1 MIQVTFA
8 QLMPDQPD
16 HGTGFYLDGR
26 YAGYIG
32 EYADESHA
40 ICHFV
45 YFHRSFWLPTRLRE
59 ARGYVPV
66 ADRSAA
72 LRLVS
77 RLALRLAYRQ
87 LRSRART
94 IVNSPCASSFYQ
106 RVLDD
111 TDFQRTLARVL
122 IDQRT
127 WNDPSQGNG
136 ARDLAFTPECA
147 SPEPVPA
154 ARPAKRVFNV
164 YPALTF
170 NLLHYTDGSYRRVTA
185 ADIQAG
191 ADPCPADTAFPFAQ
205 GAAAASP
212 ASQPDDIPW
221 ALFIPPTVVPL
232 VPGHRHAV
240 PTTRN
245 TQ

>member
-8 QLMPDQPD
+8 HLMPNQPD
-16 HGTGFYLDGR
+16 HGTSFHLDGR

-32 EYADESHA
+32 QDATGA
-40 ICHFV
+40 AFV
-45 YFHRSFWLPTRLRE
+45 YFHRSYWRLTRLRE
-59 ARGYVPV
+59 ARGYVSV

-94 IVNSPCASSFYQ
+94 TVNSPCSSSFYQ

-154 ARPAKRVFNV
+154 ARSPKRVFNV

-191 ADPCPADTAFPFAQ
+191 ADPRPADTAFPFAQ
-205 GAAAASP
+205 VTGGSLPPSP
-212 ASQPDDIPW
+212 ASASAW
-221 ALFIPPTVVPL
+221 ALFIPPTVPRFSG
-232 VPGHRHAV
+232 GHRPAV

>member
-8 QLMPDQPD
+8 HLVADAPSE
-16 HGTGFYLDGR
+16 GTGFYLDGL

-32 EYADESHA
+32 QDATGA
-40 ICHFV
+40 AFV
-45 YFHRSFWLPTRLRE
+45 YFHRAFWLPTRLRE

-87 LRSRART
+87 LRSRARA
-94 IVNSPCASSFYQ
+94 ICHSQCAKSFYQ
-106 RVLDD
+106 LVLDSLD
-111 TDFQRTLARVL
+111 AQRRLSRVL

-136 ARDLAFTPECA
+136 SRDLAFTPECA

-154 ARPAKRVFNV
+154 ARSPKRVFNV

-191 ADPCPADTAFPFAQ
+191 ADPRPANTAFPFAQ
-205 GAAAASP
+205 VTGGSLPPSP
-212 ASQPDDIPW
+212 ASASAW
-221 ALFIPPTVVPL
+221 ALFIPPTVPRFSG
-232 VPGHRHAV
+232 GHRHAV

>member
-8 QLMPDQPD
+8 HLVADAPSE
-16 HGTGFYLDGR
+16 GTGFYLDGL

-32 EYADESHA
+32 QDATGA
-40 ICHFV
+40 AFV
-45 YFHRSFWLPTRLRE
+45 YFHRAFWLPTRLRE

-94 IVNSPCASSFYQ
+94 TVNSPCASTFYQ
-106 RVLDD
+106 RVLAD

-136 ARDLAFTPECA
+136 SRDLAFTPECA

-154 ARPAKRVFNV
+154 PRPTKRVFNV

-191 ADPCPADTAFPFAQ
+191 ADPRPANTAFPFAQ
-205 GAAAASP
+205 VTGGSLPPSP
-212 ASQPDDIPW
+212 APGGTW